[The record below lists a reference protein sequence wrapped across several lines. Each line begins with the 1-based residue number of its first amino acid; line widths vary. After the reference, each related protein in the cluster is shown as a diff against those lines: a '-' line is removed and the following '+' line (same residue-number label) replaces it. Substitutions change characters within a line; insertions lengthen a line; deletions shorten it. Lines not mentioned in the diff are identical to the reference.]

1 MTGDIRTHASGSQ
14 ICSEVEVASVP
25 WQLCGVVVLL
35 MAFMDD
41 VIELQLLICA
51 CCESMLCYGKVNGK
65 GFTVKTELDGG
76 LPLMHSTRSVRP
88 LCHEERMMMIL
99 CTTSPMFNV
108 GPRSPRKYKVAKCRG

>member
-41 VIELQLLICA
+41 VIELHLLICA
-51 CCESMLCYGKVNGK
+51 CCDSMLCYGKVNGK
-65 GFTVKTELDGG
+65 V
-76 LPLMHSTRSVRP
+76 SQ
-88 LCHEERMMMIL
+88 
-99 CTTSPMFNV
+99 
-108 GPRSPRKYKVAKCRG
+108 